1 MINSFKHK
9 SIFSVVFALILICC
23 SQKDEIQKP
32 VYVDFTMNDK
42 SDKNGVPI
50 DSVTSYFPEKL
61 FTDTIPLEGYRDTFK
76 IVTDSSYFRET
87 SYMLFKMNEP
97 VLSDHFLDKNIYRL
111 IALRSFD
118 LPLVVRIEKK
128 GNTISIFS
136 KKLNRHITYPF
147 FKMLEEFVMFDPP
160 GKKSAHQKKE
170 FEEQYQIA
178 KRENDSLRAAVN
190 NTNYFLILDDKKE
203 YDIAVWDS
211 LEILVD
217 TAKFWRTKPELCLN
231 HQSIDGSRWFLE
243 GHFQSGYQIKR
254 IPSPH
259 FSSGGYPPYDEND
272 LFSRVNS
279 FFSKYPN
286 KYDEHNYYAN
296 IFRFLIEKAGL
307 ENEDLY

>member
-1 MINSFKHK
+1 MINLFNHRN
-9 SIFSVVFALILICC
+9 IIIIAFALMLACC
-23 SQKDEIQKP
+23 SQRNDIPKF
-32 VYVDFTMNDK
+32 VYVDFMMNNK
-42 SDKNGVPI
+42 SDKDGILI
-50 DSVTSYFPEKL
+50 DSATSYFPENL
-61 FTDTIPLEGYRDTFK
+61 FPDTISCDMDFF
-76 IVTDSSYFRET
+76 YFRAT

-128 GNTISIFS
+128 GNTVSISS

-147 FKMLEEFVMFDPP
+147 LKMQEFVIFDPP
-160 GKKSAHQKKE
+160 GKKSARQKKE

-178 KRENDSLRAAVN
+178 KRENDSLIAAVN
-190 NTNYFLILDDKKE
+190 NTNYYLILDDKKE

-231 HQSIDGSRWFLE
+231 HLSIDGSRWFLE

-259 FSSGGYPPYDEND
+259 FSPGGYPPYDEND

-286 KYDEHNYYAN
+286 RYDEHNYYAN